1 MRPKHG
7 DIAWKKLGKKAPPS
21 LLHEARWGGEFFN
34 ISVNQIGHFEEGQ
47 KIKSK
52 WGEKLR
58 RKLVLAKLVTFS
70 NLTFNHHS
78 RW

>member
-1 MRPKHG
+1 MGVIELKNS
-7 DIAWKKLGKKAPPS
+7 DKKKCAQNMGILHEKNWAKKAPPS

-52 WGEKLR
+52 
-58 RKLVLAKLVTFS
+58 
-70 NLTFNHHS
+70 
-78 RW
+78 